1 MKQNSNRSR
10 GRKPKKSAA
19 RDGGESVIF
28 REIQVGQR
36 QARVI
41 TRVICDHF
49 QISTNGSGIVA
60 LQSVV
65 TSGGVTGTPNWASY
79 AGAAIEYRVKGIQ
92 IELMPIVPA
101 QTNVTTP
108 SPCYLIIAAYS
119 SFSLPATYGQLLEGP
134 GSQMF
139 NGFQKMKFAASPKG
153 YIDADMWI
161 STSSG
166 VASTEMYGICLAGPP
181 SAPVAAVSQTYFRGV
196 VKYLVQF
203 RSLD

>member
-1 MKQNSNRSR
+1 MKQRSKKTR
-10 GRKPKKSAA
+10 SSAQGKPK
-19 RDGGESVIF
+19 DGGEIMIF
-28 REIQVGQR
+28 REIKLGQR
-36 QARVI
+36 QARI
-41 TRVICDHF
+41 IQRVICDHF
-49 QISTNGSGIVA
+49 QISTNVSGIVA
-60 LQSVV
+60 IQSVV
-65 TSGGVTGTPNWASY
+65 TSGGVTGTPNWAAF

-92 IELMPIVPA
+92 IELMPIVSS

-108 SPCYLIIAAYS
+108 SPCYLIISAYS
-119 SFSLPATYGQLLEGP
+119 SFSVPATFGQLLEGP

-153 YIDADMWI
+153 YLDADMWI

-166 VASTEMYGICLAGPP
+166 VASTESYGICLAGPP

-196 VKYLVQF
+196 VKYLVDF